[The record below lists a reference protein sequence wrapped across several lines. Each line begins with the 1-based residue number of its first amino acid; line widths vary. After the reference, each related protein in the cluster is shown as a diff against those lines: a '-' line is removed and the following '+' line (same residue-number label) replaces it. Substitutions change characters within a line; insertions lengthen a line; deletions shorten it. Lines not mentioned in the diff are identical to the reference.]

1 MEFKKYQHI
10 EKFGS
15 EETDGINKGM
25 CYVFPKIDGTNA
37 QLWMDE
43 GLHAGSRKR
52 ELSIDSDNAG
62 FYEWAQKQE
71 NIIKFF
77 SAHPNLRLMGEWLVP
92 HSLKTYKDDAW
103 RKFYVFDV
111 MNGDDYLS
119 YDEYKPILEKFN
131 IEYIPLLAKIENPTH
146 EELVE
151 LLDKNTYLIE
161 EGKGVGEG
169 IVIKN
174 YAYKNKFGRT
184 TWAKIVKSDFRN
196 IKKPNLKHGNDRI
209 IEKEIVEKYINET
222 LVQKEYAKIA
232 NETGWSSKM
241 IPRLL
246 NTVYYCLIKEESWD
260 FVKEYK
266 NPVIDFKKLNFYSNE
281 RVKEII
287 PQLFN

>member
-15 EETDGINKGM
+15 EETEDINKGT
-25 CYVFPKIDGTNA
+25 CHIFPKIDGTNA

-196 IKKPNLKHGNDRI
+196 IKKSNLKHGNDRI

-222 LVQKEYAKIA
+222 LVQKEYAKIT

>member
-43 GLHAGSRKR
+43 GLHVGSRNR

-62 FYEWAQKQE
+62 FYEWAKKQE
-71 NIIKFF
+71 NILDFF
-77 SAHPNLRLMGEWLVP
+77 RSYTNLRLIGEWLVP

-287 PQLFN
+287 QQLFN

>member
-71 NIIKFF
+71 NILSFF
-77 SAHPNLRLMGEWLVP
+77 QSYPHLRLYGEWLVP
-92 HSLKTYKDDAW
+92 HSLRTYRDDAW
-103 RKFYVFDV
+103 NKFYVFDV

-222 LVQKEYAKIA
+222 LVQKEYAKIT

-246 NTVYYCLIKEESWD
+246 NTVYYCLIKEECWD

-287 PQLFN
+287 PKLFN

>member
-71 NIIKFF
+71 NILSFF
-77 SAHPNLRLMGEWLVP
+77 QSYPHLRLYGEWLVP
-92 HSLKTYKDDAW
+92 HSLRTYRDDAW
-103 RKFYVFDV
+103 NKFYVFDV

-246 NTVYYCLIKEESWD
+246 NTVYYCLIKEECWD

>member
-1 MEFKKYQHI
+1 MEFRKYQHV
-10 EKFGS
+10 ERFGS
-15 EETDGINKGM
+15 EETEGINNGL

-37 QLWMDE
+37 QLWMDG
-43 GLHAGSRKR
+43 GLCAGSRKR
-52 ELSIDSDNAG
+52 ELSEDSDNAG
-62 FYEWAQKQE
+62 FYVWAQKQE
-71 NIIKFF
+71 NILSFF
-77 SAHPNLRLMGEWLVP
+77 QSYPHLRLYGEWLVP
-92 HSLKTYKDDAW
+92 HTLRTYNDDAW

-222 LVQKEYAKIA
+222 LVQKEYAKIT

>member
-246 NTVYYCLIKEESWD
+246 NTVYYCLIKEECWD

-287 PQLFN
+287 PKLFN

>member
-287 PQLFN
+287 PKLFN

>member
-1 MEFKKYQHI
+1 MEFRKYQHV
-10 EKFGS
+10 ERFGS
-15 EETDGINKGM
+15 EETEGINNGL

-37 QLWMDE
+37 QLWFNG
-43 GLHAGSRKR
+43 GLRAGSRKR
-52 ELSIDSDNAG
+52 ELSEDSDNAG
-62 FYEWAQKQE
+62 FYVWAQKQE
-71 NIIKFF
+71 NILSFF
-77 SAHPNLRLMGEWLVP
+77 QSYPHLRLYGEWLVP
-92 HSLKTYKDDAW
+92 HTLRTYNDDAW

-119 YDEYKPILEKFN
+119 YDEYKPILGKFN

-222 LVQKEYAKIA
+222 LVQKEYAKIT